1 MVQLI
6 INADDLGLT
15 PGCNAGIVKAM
26 TERIVSDTTLMT
38 NTAYTEDAVARLK
51 SHGITKAGL
60 HLNLTFGKPLCPVS
74 EVPSLVDEKGFFRR
88 PVEQAVLS
96 INAREAERELTSQVE
111 KFLATGLNMTHLDGH
126 HHVHGYPEILDI
138 VIDLARQ
145 LQVPVRQSGETV
157 RCRLTEAGV
166 VTTDSISLHFYGP
179 GATMEN
185 LRTIISNH
193 HQGTLEI
200 MCHPAEHDPLLYE
213 ISSYNVWRER
223 ELAVLTSPEMIRFIK
238 EQGIA
243 LTGFDK
249 VTSGLRT
256 ARDQ

>member
-15 PGCNAGIVKAM
+15 PGCNAGIVRAM
-26 TERIVSDTTLMT
+26 TEGIVSDTTLMT
-38 NTAYTEDAVARLK
+38 NTAYTEDAVTRLK

-60 HLNLTFGKPLCPVS
+60 HLNLTFGKPLCPVT

-88 PVEQAVLS
+88 SVEQAVLS
-96 INAREAERELTSQVE
+96 MNAQEVEQELRSQVK
-111 KFLATGLNMTHLDGH
+111 KFLATGLTLSHLDGH
-126 HHVHGYPEILDI
+126 HHVHGYPEIMDI
-138 VIDLARQ
+138 VIDLARK
-145 LQVPVRQSGETV
+145 LQVPVRQTGETV
-157 RCRLTEAGV
+157 RRKLTEAGV
-166 VTTDSISLHFYGP
+166 TTTDYISLHFYGS
-179 GATMEN
+179 GATMDN
-185 LRTIISNH
+185 LKTIISNH

-200 MCHPAEHDPLLYE
+200 MCHPAEPDPLLFE

-238 EQGIA
+238 EQGIM

-249 VTSGLRT
+249 VKSGSRT
-256 ARDQ
+256 AKDQ